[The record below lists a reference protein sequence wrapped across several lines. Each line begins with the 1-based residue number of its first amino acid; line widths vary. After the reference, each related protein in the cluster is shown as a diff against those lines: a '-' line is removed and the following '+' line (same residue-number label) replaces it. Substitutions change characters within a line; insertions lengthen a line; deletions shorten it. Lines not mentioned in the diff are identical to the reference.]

1 MDVQE
6 FLAKDRFAANA
17 GVRLIEVR
25 YGFARAVMSL
35 GPDQMNA
42 AGSAQ
47 GGAVFTLADLAFAA
61 AANSHGTLAVTV
73 DASISFVR
81 AESSGDLF
89 AEAREESSSGPLAT
103 YTVRVTNDQ
112 GQLVAFMKGTALRRR
127 VALDGSPVTDAKASG

>member
-1 MDVQE
+1 MDVTE

-25 YGFARAVMSL
+25 FGFARAVMPI
-35 GPDQMNA
+35 GPDQLNA

-47 GGAVFTLADLAFAA
+47 GGAIFTLADLAFAA

-81 AESSGDLF
+81 GASSGELI
-89 AEAREESSSGPLAT
+89 AEAREE
-103 YTVRVTNDQ
+103 
-112 GQLVAFMKGTALRRR
+112 
-127 VALDGSPVTDAKASG
+127 